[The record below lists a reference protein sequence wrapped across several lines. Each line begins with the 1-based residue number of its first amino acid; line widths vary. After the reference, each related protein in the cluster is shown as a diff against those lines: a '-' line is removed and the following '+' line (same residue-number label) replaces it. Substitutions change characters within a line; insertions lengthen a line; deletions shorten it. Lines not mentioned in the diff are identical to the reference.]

1 MRSHSSFLLSF
12 FNHIMKFDK
21 QILLVIAAFG
31 ILVIIAIAAGLS
43 DSMGDRQKSN
53 DVAIQKQ
60 LYAQA
65 EADLANAKS
74 EMDTLRTACQ
84 TEFDR
89 WSAAA
94 TAAEARMIEANKTAE
109 AIRLKLAAK
118 GTQLPLQDFPQA
130 EK

>member
-1 MRSHSSFLLSF
+1 
-12 FNHIMKFDK
+12 MKDVKFYL
-21 QILLVIAAFG
+21 IALALFGAVITVAIIAAKTPSPQQSE
-31 ILVIIAIAAGLS
+31 LS
-43 DSMGDRQKSN
+43 Q
-53 DVAIQKQ
+53 QKQ

-65 EADLANAKS
+65 EADLAAATA

-89 WSAAA
+89 WSATA

-109 AIRLKLAAK
+109 AIRLKLASQ
-118 GTQLPLQDFPQA
+118 GTQLPLQDFPKA